1 MIPACRSADH
11 EYEAIKGDYIDCGH
25 ARCVF
30 EVKGN
35 SDYVLKE
42 AKFGMCSH
50 NENEANFYFTSIK
63 KRLSVVTHCLAEVL
77 SISNSGKYLIM
88 ERLCTQLDPA
98 LKSGAQVPVE
108 IDDPHTKNYGMTSDK
123 QTIKCI
129 DYGTWDT
136 TKEISGT
143 VKPVPFQSEQST
155 SEMRKCMDDLN
166 NLFG

>member
-11 EYEAIKGDYIDCGH
+11 EYEAIKGDRIDCGH

-30 EVKGN
+30 EVKGT
-35 SDYVLKE
+35 SDLVLKE
-42 AKFGMCSH
+42 AKSGMYSH
-50 NENEANFYFTSIK
+50 NENEATFYFTSIRNGFSK
-63 KRLSVVTHCLAEVL
+63 VTDCIAKVL

-108 IDDPHTKNYGMTSDK
+108 IDDPHARNYGMTSDK
-123 QTIKCI
+123 KTIKCI

-136 TKEISGT
+136 TKEISGIL
-143 VKPVPFQSEQST
+143 KPVPFQSDEST
-155 SEMRKCMDDLN
+155 SEMRKNIDDLN
-166 NLFG
+166 NLLN